1 MPIYSHLGIERGVRC
16 GSKCNLLGAS
26 NEPEVNCIKTA
37 ASSLAWDEEDGG
49 GGWWTLSPV
58 AQNAYTGGM
67 PLRDGFVVP
76 IWMHFHIYKVFLSPL
91 SDINSYFEQD
101 EYMK

>member
-1 MPIYSHLGIERGVRC
+1 MSPE
-16 GSKCNLLGAS
+16 AS
-26 NEPEVNCIKTA
+26 CTETT

-58 AQNAYTGGM
+58 AQNAYMGGM
-67 PLRDGFVVP
+67 PLRDGLMVP
-76 IWMHFHIYKVFLSPL
+76 IWMHFHLYKVFLSPL
-91 SDINSYFEQD
+91 SDKNSYFEQD